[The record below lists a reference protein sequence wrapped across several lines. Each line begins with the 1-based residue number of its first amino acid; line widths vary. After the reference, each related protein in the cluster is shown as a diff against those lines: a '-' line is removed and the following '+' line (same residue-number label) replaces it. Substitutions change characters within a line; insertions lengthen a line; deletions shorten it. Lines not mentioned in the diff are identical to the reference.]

1 MIMANC
7 AKSIRYRPTW
17 ADKKDYCKLWKCEV
31 VPSGKC
37 FLFKWNSK
45 DFSDELDG
53 YLFENHQVKA
63 GCCSSVE
70 SLKYDIARE
79 VAERLIE
86 KYNIDIQYVSQE
98 KRRRKLNEMYGLK
111 SE

>member
-1 MIMANC
+1 MARC
-7 AKSIRYRPTW
+7 SKCKYFKS
-17 ADKKDYCKLWKCEV
+17 DYQ
-31 VPSGKC
+31 SGKC
-37 FLFKWNSK
+37 LVYDGQALSHRRACPSYKSNTYDG
-45 DFSDELDG
+45 DFDDELDE

-70 SLKYDIARE
+70 SLKYDTARE

-98 KRRRKLNEMYGLK
+98 ERRRKMNEMYGIK
-111 SE
+111 S

>member
-1 MIMANC
+1 MGKC
-7 AKSIRYRPTW
+7 SKCVRYSPIHERFT
-17 ADKKDYCKLWKCEV
+17 DYCKLWKCEV
-31 VPSGKC
+31 LPHGKC
-37 FLFKWNSK
+37 FLFKWNDK
-45 DFSDELDG
+45 DFSDELDE
-53 YLFENHQVKA
+53 YLFENHQVKV

-86 KYNIDIQYVSQE
+86 KFNIDIQYVSQE
-98 KRRRKLNEMYGLK
+98 ERRRKLDDMYGIK